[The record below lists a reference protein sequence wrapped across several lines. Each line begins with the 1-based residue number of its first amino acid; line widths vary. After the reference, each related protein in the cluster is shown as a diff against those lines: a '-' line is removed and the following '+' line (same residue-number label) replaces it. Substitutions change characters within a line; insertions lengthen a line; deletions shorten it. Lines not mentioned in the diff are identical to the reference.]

1 MKAALGFRAHSGWA
15 AMVAL
20 AGERRSP
27 SVVDRRRIQIA
38 DSSLRGSKQ
47 PYHAAEGL
55 EIGKARELLGQY
67 AEGSRRLAREALREV
82 AKELRKKG
90 HQLAGAGL
98 LLGSGRTGVTLEA
111 TLASHALIH
120 TADGDHF
127 RDALTKACDR
137 LDLPVTGV
145 REKELF
151 PRAAATLRLSE
162 EEIRRRVAEMGKAI
176 GPPWTQDEKLSA
188 LAAWMVLAGS

>member
-55 EIGKARELLGQY
+55 EIGKARELLRQY
-67 AEGSRRLAREALREV
+67 TDGSRRLAREALRGV
-82 AKELRKKG
+82 AKELRKEG